1 MEKIAAKIEN
11 IGLEKLKEMASLLFS
26 DEREG
31 SEIVFGAVMDRLMAI
46 MPEAE
51 FVQFCDGM

>member
-1 MEKIAAKIEN
+1 MEKIVAKIEN
-11 IGLEKLKEMASLLFS
+11 IGLEKLQEMAVLLFN
-26 DEREG
+26 DERDG
-31 SEIVFGAVMDRLMAI
+31 AEIVFGAVMDRLMAI